1 MSTIHDADV
10 IIAGAGPA
18 GSVAAFELSSKGYR
32 VLVLEKTV
40 FPRYKVCGAGI
51 THKTLAEIPYDLFPV
66 IEQQIRIVR
75 FSNHCTDSFTRTSEN
90 PLIYCTMRDRLDPY
104 MIGKAVSAGAKV
116 MYGNP
121 VTGIQ
126 QEKDYIDV
134 FTPQGN
140 FRCRVLIGADGASGV
155 VARFSGLRTKITLG
169 LAWEAEIR
177 IDPEALSLYSETVML
192 DWGTFPGGYGWMFP
206 KSDHISVGVGGPARL
221 SKQMMPYY
229 HKFLEMFIAS
239 IPEHIS
245 KEYSTLSLR
254 SWPIPV
260 KRGPGPF
267 HSRRTMV
274 TGDAAG
280 LTDPMTGEG
289 IFYAVRSG
297 KLAAASAIAFLDGT
311 SGSLARYSDTI
322 NNEIVAELLEAERIR
337 NLFNTVPERI
347 HKLVKTNDR
356 VWRAFGKILRGERSY
371 NDVRGGFGKWSFA
384 WGLIG
389 FLSRINYLSKERRFH
404 G

>member
-51 THKTLAEIPYDLFPV
+51 THKTLGEIPYDLTPV
-66 IEQQIRIVR
+66 IEQRIRMVR
-75 FSNHCTDSFTRTSEN
+75 FSNHCTDSFTRVSEN
-90 PLIYCTMRDRLDPY
+90 PMIYCTMRDRLDPF
-104 MIGKAVSAGAKV
+104 MIGKAVSSGAKV

-121 VTGIQ
+121 LTSIQ
-126 QEKDYIDV
+126 QEKDHV
-134 FTPQGN
+134 EVQTAQGN
-140 FRCRVLIGADGASGV
+140 FRCRVLVGADGASGV
-155 VARFSGLRTKITLG
+155 VARFAGLRTRITLG

-229 HKFLEMFIAS
+229 HKFLEMLLAS

-260 KRGPGPF
+260 KRGPGLF
-267 HSRRTMV
+267 HSGRTMI

-289 IFYAVRSG
+289 IYYAVRSG
-297 KLAAASAIAFLDGT
+297 KLAAAYAIEFLEGASD
-311 SGSLARYSDTI
+311 SLAGYSERI
-322 NNEIVAELLEAERIR
+322 NSEIITELLEAERIR

-347 HKLVKTNDR
+347 HRLVKTNDR
-356 VWRAFGKILRGERSY
+356 VWRAFGKILRGERKY
-371 NDVRGGFGKWSFA
+371 EDVRGGFGNWSFS
-384 WGLIG
+384 WGLIC
-389 FLSRINYLSKERRFH
+389 FLSRVIYMSKERRFH